1 MQTYNRIMLYFWL
14 IIAVVIFVFVTY
26 MSITD
31 GIKKWGFYYLFV
43 VTSLGT
49 FFFKKWMMNRM
60 EKHAAFLE
68 EKRQK
73 EHKKH

>member
-14 IIAVVIFVFVTY
+14 IIAIAIFLFVTY

-31 GIKKWGFYYLFV
+31 GIKKWGFYYIFV
-43 VTSLGT
+43 ATSLGT
-49 FFFKKWMMNRM
+49 YFFKKWMMKRM

-68 EKRQK
+68 EQK
-73 EHKKH
+73 ALRDKK